1 MKELTHF
8 IGGKPVNGKSGRFGD
23 GFEPMAGEVISHV
36 PFASKRECA
45 PLRICSRPGGLN
57 PNRVS
62 TAARPRLHEIP
73 RTRRQ

>member
-36 PFASKRECA
+36 TFASKRECA
-45 PLRICSRPGGLN
+45 PLSKTRLGSTHLGGYK
-57 PNRVS
+57 S
-62 TAARPRLHEIP
+62 AAARPRLHEIP
-73 RTRRQ
+73 RTRRL

>member
-1 MKELTHF
+1 MKELSHF

-45 PLRICSRPGGLN
+45 PLSKTRLGFNPPG
-57 PNRVS
+57 
-62 TAARPRLHEIP
+62 RLQIRSGAP
-73 RTRRQ
+73 ASP